1 MVVVVVVE
9 GRGSTIVS
17 TTQRRVLSLWLYTRN
32 RKRLPEAPLWRC
44 MRFLEWCCSEG
55 SQKEFF
61 FAGREKTDDV
71 WIGGGG
77 SGGSGE
83 YDCAHQ
89 TALYNTR
96 NKKCL
101 PESPLLLLVL
111 FFRGRG
117 SQGFIGWSMGERDK
131 RYGVRARYSSL
142 THQVSLQG
150 GTASF
155 WDPVRQSVRH
165 YAAYTTGTLRR

>member
-1 MVVVVVVE
+1 MHAIFRVVLL
-9 GRGSTIVS
+9 GGFP
-17 TTQRRVLSLWLYTRN
+17 
-32 RKRLPEAPLWRC
+32 KR
-44 MRFLEWCCSEG
+44 
-55 SQKEFF
+55 FF

-101 PESPLLLLVL
+101 PESPLTLSVL

-117 SQGFIGWSMGERDK
+117 SQGGDEFRLG
-131 RYGVRARYSSL
+131 
-142 THQVSLQG
+142 Q
-150 GTASF
+150 
-155 WDPVRQSVRH
+155 
-165 YAAYTTGTLRR
+165 

>member
-1 MVVVVVVE
+1 MA

-32 RKRLPEAPLWRC
+32 RKRLSEAPLWRC

-55 SQKEFF
+55 SQKDLL

-89 TALYNTR
+89 TALYDTR

-101 PESPLLLLVL
+101 PMSPLTLSVL
-111 FFRGRG
+111 FFGGRG
-117 SQGFIGWSMGERDK
+117 SQG
-131 RYGVRARYSSL
+131 
-142 THQVSLQG
+142 
-150 GTASF
+150 
-155 WDPVRQSVRH
+155 
-165 YAAYTTGTLRR
+165 

>member
-1 MVVVVVVE
+1 MHAIFRVVLL
-9 GRGSTIVS
+9 GGFP
-17 TTQRRVLSLWLYTRN
+17 
-32 RKRLPEAPLWRC
+32 KR
-44 MRFLEWCCSEG
+44 
-55 SQKEFF
+55 FF
-61 FAGREKTDDV
+61 FPGREKTDDV

-101 PESPLLLLVL
+101 PESPLLLSVL

-117 SQGFIGWSMGERDK
+117 SQGCGMFIVYYRPRK
-131 RYGVRARYSSL
+131 TRVR
-142 THQVSLQG
+142 
-150 GTASF
+150 
-155 WDPVRQSVRH
+155 
-165 YAAYTTGTLRR
+165 

>member
-1 MVVVVVVE
+1 MLKDTSVTAGIRTHILLPTPE
-9 GRGSTIVS
+9 LESGKLDRSA
-17 TTQRRVLSLWLYTRN
+17 TTL
-32 RKRLPEAPLWRC
+32 LWRC

-55 SQKEFF
+55 SPPKKE

-89 TALYNTR
+89 TALPVYNTR

-101 PESPLLLLVL
+101 PESPLLLVVL

-117 SQGFIGWSMGERDK
+117 SQFRNINWSNVINRF
-131 RYGVRARYSSL
+131 VNN
-142 THQVSLQG
+142 
-150 GTASF
+150 
-155 WDPVRQSVRH
+155 
-165 YAAYTTGTLRR
+165 

>member
-1 MVVVVVVE
+1 M
-9 GRGSTIVS
+9 S
-17 TTQRRVLSLWLYTRN
+17 TTQRCVLSLWLYTRN

-55 SQKEFF
+55 SK
-61 FAGREKTDDV
+61 KTDV

-101 PESPLLLLVL
+101 LESPLLLLVL

-117 SQGFIGWSMGERDK
+117 SQG
-131 RYGVRARYSSL
+131 
-142 THQVSLQG
+142 
-150 GTASF
+150 
-155 WDPVRQSVRH
+155 
-165 YAAYTTGTLRR
+165 

>member
-1 MVVVVVVE
+1 ME
-9 GRGSTIVS
+9 GRGVRLCPPNSVVS
-17 TTQRRVLSLWLYTRN
+17 FLYGYNYTRN

-55 SQKEFF
+55 SQKDFF
-61 FAGREKTDDV
+61 LQAGKRLMIV

-117 SQGFIGWSMGERDK
+117 SQGGKSRDH
-131 RYGVRARYSSL
+131 VRFRRQFYYNMSL
-142 THQVSLQG
+142 FVL
-150 GTASF
+150 F
-155 WDPVRQSVRH
+155 PSVQ
-165 YAAYTTGTLRR
+165 

>member
-1 MVVVVVVE
+1 M
-9 GRGSTIVS
+9 
-17 TTQRRVLSLWLYTRN
+17 
-32 RKRLPEAPLWRC
+32 
-44 MRFLEWCCSEG
+44 
-55 SQKEFF
+55 
-61 FAGREKTDDV
+61 

-101 PESPLLLLVL
+101 PESPLTFSVL

-117 SQGFIGWSMGERDK
+117 SQGSYLGRSGLKE
-131 RYGVRARYSSL
+131 YVEG
-142 THQVSLQG
+142 
-150 GTASF
+150 
-155 WDPVRQSVRH
+155 
-165 YAAYTTGTLRR
+165 

>member
-1 MVVVVVVE
+1 ME

-32 RKRLPEAPLWRC
+32 RKRLSEAPFWRC

-55 SQKEFF
+55 SQKDFF

-101 PESPLLLLVL
+101 PESPLTLSVL

-117 SQGFIGWSMGERDK
+117 SQG
-131 RYGVRARYSSL
+131 
-142 THQVSLQG
+142 
-150 GTASF
+150 
-155 WDPVRQSVRH
+155 
-165 YAAYTTGTLRR
+165 

>member
-1 MVVVVVVE
+1 
-9 GRGSTIVS
+9 
-17 TTQRRVLSLWLYTRN
+17 
-32 RKRLPEAPLWRC
+32 

-55 SQKEFF
+55 SPKKNL

-71 WIGGGG
+71 WIGGGGG

-117 SQGFIGWSMGERDK
+117 SQGQNITESK
-131 RYGVRARYSSL
+131 CN
-142 THQVSLQG
+142 TK
-150 GTASF
+150 
-155 WDPVRQSVRH
+155 
-165 YAAYTTGTLRR
+165 

>member
-1 MVVVVVVE
+1 MHAIFRVVLL
-9 GRGSTIVS
+9 GGFP
-17 TTQRRVLSLWLYTRN
+17 
-32 RKRLPEAPLWRC
+32 KRI
-44 MRFLEWCCSEG
+44 
-55 SQKEFF
+55 F

-111 FFRGRG
+111 FFQGRG
-117 SQGFIGWSMGERDK
+117 SQGVKTSYVCLI
-131 RYGVRARYSSL
+131 
-142 THQVSLQG
+142 
-150 GTASF
+150 
-155 WDPVRQSVRH
+155 
-165 YAAYTTGTLRR
+165 

>member
-1 MVVVVVVE
+1 
-9 GRGSTIVS
+9 
-17 TTQRRVLSLWLYTRN
+17 
-32 RKRLPEAPLWRC
+32 
-44 MRFLEWCCSEG
+44 MRFLEWSCSDG
-55 SQKEFF
+55 SQKEFL

-101 PESPLLLLVL
+101 PESPLLLLLVSVIFSGARLAGLKCLVL
-111 FFRGRG
+111 FFLP
-117 SQGFIGWSMGERDK
+117 I
-131 RYGVRARYSSL
+131 
-142 THQVSLQG
+142 
-150 GTASF
+150 
-155 WDPVRQSVRH
+155 
-165 YAAYTTGTLRR
+165 YTQWF